1 MKDQGRRVYLE
12 VDYKDYNASALM
24 GDYLT
29 NFSYTDNY
37 SGKFDDLQITLED
50 RKQLWQGSWK
60 PHAGDEIRVKIHT
73 KNWRWEGDNL
83 TLPCGKFDV
92 DEVTFTGPP
101 DVVEIRAT
109 SVPLDS
115 SGRREK
121 KTKSWEKA
129 TLKRIAQDIAKNAK
143 LTLAFNFSQNP
154 KYDRIDQTEQSDIEF
169 LVDLCAKEGASIK
182 VSNRKLVIFDE
193 VEFEKKKPAIYIVRG
208 KSNVMSYSFS
218 WNAMGAA
225 YRACQV
231 SYQSPK
237 KKKNISYTYSPP
249 GAPKKGPVLKINER
263 VESQAEAIRV
273 AKNRLREKNKEFGKG
288 TITIAGDPRLA
299 AGITIYVQGWR
310 SFDGK
315 YIIECAKHSIN
326 NGYTTEIDIRKVL
339 GY

>member
-1 MKDQGRRVYLE
+1 MKGKRVELE
-12 VDYKDYNASALM
+12 IHYEDVLASALM

-29 NFSYTDNY
+29 EFSYTDNY

-50 RKQLWQGSWK
+50 SKQLWQGDWK
-60 PHAGDEIRVKIHT
+60 PHTGDEIRAKIHV
-73 KNWRWEGDNL
+73 KDWRWQGDNM
-83 TLPCGKFDV
+83 TLPCGKFDI
-92 DEVTFTGPP
+92 DEVNFSGPP
-101 DVVEIRAT
+101 DVVEIKAT

-143 LTLAFNFSQNP
+143 LSLAFNFAQNP

-169 LVDLCAKEGASIK
+169 LVELCAKEGASIK
-182 VSNRKLVIFDE
+182 VSNRQLVIFDE
-193 VEFEKKKPAIYIVRG
+193 AEFEKKKPSQFIVRG
-208 KSNVMSYSFS
+208 KSNVVTYSFS

-225 YRACQV
+225 YRACQI
-231 SYQSPK
+231 SYQSAK
-237 KKKNISYTYSPP
+237 KKAKYSYTYTPP
-249 GAPKKGPVLKINER
+249 GAPKGGPVLKINER

-273 AKNRLREKNKEFGKG
+273 ARNRLREKNKEFGKG
-288 TITIAGDPRLA
+288 RITLAGDPRMA
-299 AGITIYVQGWR
+299 AGITVYISGWH

-315 YIIECAKHSIN
+315 YIIESARHTVGR
-326 NGYTTEIDIRKVL
+326 NGYTTDIEIRKVL